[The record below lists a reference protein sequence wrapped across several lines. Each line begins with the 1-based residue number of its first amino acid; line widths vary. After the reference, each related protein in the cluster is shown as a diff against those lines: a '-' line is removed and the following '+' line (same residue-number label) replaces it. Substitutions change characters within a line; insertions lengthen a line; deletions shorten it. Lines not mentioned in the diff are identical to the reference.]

1 MDRLMEIRMAWGKL
15 NPVYQ
20 DALQLRKDVFIEEQG
35 IDPKDELDGTDEDK
49 MHYVGYIDDEPVTT
63 ARIDMLAGNRVKIQ
77 RVATAEDQRK
87 HGYAAELIKQI
98 IHDAKR
104 SDVAHVE
111 LDAQLTA
118 MDFYKELGFEPVGDP
133 FEEAGIQHQ
142 TVRYSG

>member
-1 MDRLMEIRMAWGKL
+1 MEIRMAWGKL
-15 NPVYQ
+15 NPVYK
-20 DALQLRKDVFIEEQG
+20 DALQMRKDVFIEEQG
-35 IDPKDELDGTDEDK
+35 IDPKIELDGTDEDK
-49 MHYVGYIDDEPVTT
+49 MHYVGYVDDEPVTT

-77 RVATAEDQRK
+77 RVATVADQRQ

-98 IHDAKR
+98 IKDVKK

-118 MDFYKELGFEPVGDP
+118 MAFYKELGFEPIGDA

-142 TVRYSG
+142 TVRYAGE

>member
-1 MDRLMEIRMAWGKL
+1 MEIRMAWGKL
-15 NPVYQ
+15 NPVFK
-20 DALQLRKDVFIEEQG
+20 DALQMRKDVFIEEQG
-35 IDPKDELDGTDEDK
+35 IDPKVELDGTDEDK
-49 MHYVGYIDDEPVTT
+49 MHYVGYVDDEPVTT

-77 RVATAEDQRK
+77 RVATVADQRK

-98 IHDAKR
+98 IKDAKK

-118 MDFYKELGFEPVGDP
+118 MDFYKELGFEPIGEP

-142 TVRYSG
+142 TVRYAGK